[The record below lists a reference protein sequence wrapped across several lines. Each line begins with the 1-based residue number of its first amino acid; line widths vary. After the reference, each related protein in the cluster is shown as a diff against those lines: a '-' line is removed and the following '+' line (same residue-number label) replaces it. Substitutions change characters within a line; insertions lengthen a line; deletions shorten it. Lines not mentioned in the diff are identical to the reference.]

1 MAGMTA
7 PSKSENIVDR
17 LYTKGSER
25 IAFIVRELSGG
36 DIDGTMFQLEVWV
49 NNVED
54 KRLRETSG
62 DMYFIRGRYFRKLI
76 DLLDEG
82 GWQKMNAGVQG
93 HKHSKDFNPEVL

>member
-1 MAGMTA
+1 MTT

-36 DIDGTMFQLEVWV
+36 DIDGTMFQLEVWN

-62 DMYFIRGRYFRKLI
+62 DMYFIRGRYFRRLL

-82 GWQKMNAGVQG
+82 GWKKMTAGVQA
-93 HKHSKDFNPEVL
+93 HKHSTDFNPEVL

>member
-1 MAGMTA
+1 MTA
-7 PSKSENIVDR
+7 SITR
-17 LYTKGSER
+17 GSER

-36 DIDGTMFQLEVWV
+36 DIDGTMFQLEVWN

-62 DMYFIRGRYFRKLI
+62 DMYFIRGRYFRRLI

-82 GWQKMNAGVQG
+82 GWKKMIAGVQD
-93 HKHSKDFNPEVL
+93 HKHSNDFNPEVL